1 VLGKDRIVLV
11 INISSVANDQYKDG
25 EDIVL
30 DLVDDAVVAYADA
43 ITGASF

>member
-1 VLGKDRIVLV
+1 MLGKDRIDLI
-11 INISSVANDQYKDG
+11 INISSVANNQNKDG